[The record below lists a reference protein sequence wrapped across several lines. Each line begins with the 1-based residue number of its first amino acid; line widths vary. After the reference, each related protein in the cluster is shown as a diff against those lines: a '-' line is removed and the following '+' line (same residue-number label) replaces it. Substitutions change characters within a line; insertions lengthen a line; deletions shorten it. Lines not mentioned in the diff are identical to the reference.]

1 MGKQVSSSGT
11 SAAHEITIEVAI
23 ALIPWVGGAASVL
36 VGHHYRQRAEA
47 YASALAESLTEEQ
60 LHDLEDLIHHDEHL
74 QDLLLD
80 GVEAAMKTRVD
91 AKRRALGRI
100 LASAISGPT
109 SLDEIELIQAALADI
124 EAAHARV
131 LSVFVEKR
139 DQVLRSE
146 LEGAE
151 PDLTSVLS
159 HLLAAL
165 TRQGVIYQSMV
176 DGGDAAGNSDPGY
189 SLTEFGELL
198 VQYLTDQVG

>member
-1 MGKQVSSSGT
+1 MPT
-11 SAAHEITIEVAI
+11 ANASAAHEIAIEAAVA
-23 ALIPWVGGAASVL
+23 LVPWVGGAASVL
-36 VGHHYRQRAEA
+36 VGHHYRRRAET
-47 YASALAESLTEEQ
+47 YASAVAESLTDEQ
-60 LHDLEDLIHHDEHL
+60 LRDLEDLVRHDEQL

-100 LASAISGPT
+100 LASAVADRT
-109 SLDEIELIQAALADI
+109 CLDEIELIQSALADI

-131 LSVFVEKR
+131 LSVFAEKR
-139 DQVLRSE
+139 DQVLRSD

-151 PDLTSVLS
+151 PGLTSVMS

-165 TRQGVIYQSMV
+165 ARQGVIYQSLI
-176 DGGDAAGNSDPGY
+176 DGGDVLGNSDDGY

-198 VQYLTDQVG
+198 INYLTD